1 MKKLVVHFV
10 LYQSCISPEEKAKKL
25 LFMGCKFSF
34 PYVDTY
40 SDVPKSK
47 FVLENSN
54 LNVGC
59 VPAYFCGGQKNNLLL

>member
-1 MKKLVVHFV
+1 MIFTILKTKTRPITLK
-10 LYQSCISPEEKAKKL
+10 SNKS
-25 LFMGCKFSF
+25 FMGCKFSF